1 MYERMQKDQ
10 SPKSLHPQNPT
21 TVTNPHE

>member
-1 MYERMQKDQ
+1 MQKDQ